1 MLRTRLLVAGLF
13 VAAAACSSSD
23 TTTTGT
29 ADAQITADVAMAA
42 ADAAAEDVDVMTTM
56 DGSLSASLS
65 STDFGSSYFATPPG
79 EFRPGLTGC
88 TFAGGS
94 FTCPSTNHNGLT
106 VVRVVTLF
114 AAGGASQTTFDPLL
128 TASIHIVADIAGDR
142 THGPWSATV
151 SRHRDITITGLAGTE
166 TTRTVNGTGS
176 ENVTNSRATTNP
188 RAYNIV
194 GSSTVANVVVP
205 VRTSD
210 GGNDWPLSGTITRTF
225 TVTVTA
231 GGNAGQ
237 VTTRTVIIT
246 FNGTSSV
253 TGTVNGTPFTIDLT
267 AHTAMPRG

>member
-13 VAAAACSSSD
+13 VAAACSSSD
-23 TTTTGT
+23 TVGTTGN
-29 ADAQITADVAMAA
+29 DALITADVATAA
-42 ADAAAEDVDVMTTM
+42 ADGAAEDVDVMTTM
-56 DGSLSASLS
+56 DGSLSASLR
-65 STDFGSSYFATPPG
+65 TDNFGPAYFAGAPG
-79 EFRPGLTGC
+79 DFRPGLIGC
-88 TFAGGS
+88 TFSVGS
-94 FTCPSTNHNGLT
+94 FSCPSTNHKGLA

-114 AAGGASQTTFDPLL
+114 TAGGTTQSAFDPLL
-128 TASIHIVADIAGDR
+128 TASIHIVADISGDR

-151 SRHRDITITGLAGTE
+151 TRHRDITVSGLAGTE
-166 TTRTVNGTGS
+166 TTRIVNGTGS

-194 GSSTVANVVVP
+194 GSSVVTNVVLP

-253 TGTVNGTPFTIDLT
+253 TGTVNGTPFTIDLSG
-267 AHTAMPRG
+267 HTATPHG